1 MTELNQR
8 IRNIPIPRRL
18 QNLKISDEG
27 FPVPWFVDYVM
38 GKPDFRTMD
47 ARKLGPAIRYHK
59 CWMCGET
66 MGKYMTSVIGP
77 MCMISRTISEP
88 PSHLECLEG
97 VPIPHSTKNASQRE
111 GFASRW

>member
-1 MTELNQR
+1 
-8 IRNIPIPRRL
+8 
-18 QNLKISDEG
+18 
-27 FPVPWFVDYVM
+27 M

-111 GFASRW
+111 GFACRW